1 MYIGLYLLLFMI
13 LGYVLLTNDK
23 FNIHRFINKHVTND
37 WVGTFFSY
45 LTHIGDG
52 VFAIIL
58 AVVLLFF
65 SMRNSLYVLI
75 SYVSASLVT
84 TALKNLI
91 YADYYRPYFMFK
103 YYAREQLNLVSDV
116 EIFSKYSFPSGH
128 STSAFAVFFCLLFM
142 TKNHFLKLF
151 YFCMACIAAFSRTYL
166 SQHWLVDIYVGSIIG
181 VSFSVLMY
189 FQFFSKMKWAHLD
202 ITLPEFLSKNKSKGV

>member
-1 MYIGLYLLLFMI
+1 
-13 LGYVLLTNDK
+13 
-23 FNIHRFINKHVTND
+23 
-37 WVGTFFSY
+37 
-45 LTHIGDG
+45 
-52 VFAIIL
+52 
-58 AVVLLFF
+58 
-65 SMRNSLYVLI
+65 MRNSLYVLI